1 MNWITEYEN
10 HLKTAQK
17 SPNTISSFVSDVH
30 EFVEWFAIT
39 YGKKFDC
46 QVLEQDAREF
56 RGFLLNILRRKP
68 ATINRKMAALK
79 SFNQF
84 LVEKGLSKD
93 IPIAG
98 LLLADPSDREIKTL
112 ERTEQNK
119 LKRAI
124 YAKGNKRDI
133 AIYELLYNIGV
144 RVSELVSLSLE
155 DVHLTERN
163 GNINYS
169 YVIIRQG
176 KGSKYRECPLNAQ
189 ARSALD
195 EYLKIRVSSSDN
207 IFIGQRGPLGREA
220 VDKILKKYC
229 ADAGIDR
236 ISSHVIRHTF
246 CTRLIQ
252 EGVPLPTVSRLAG
265 HSSVETT
272 TRFYVHTPRAD
283 KIAAVEKLL

>member
-1 MNWITEYEN
+1 MDWMTEYEN
-10 HLKTAQK
+10 HLKMAQK
-17 SPNTISSFVSDVH
+17 SPNTVSSFTSDEH
-30 EFVEWFAIT
+30 EFLEWFAIT
-39 YGKKFDC
+39 YGKKFDG

-56 RGFLLNILRRKP
+56 RSYLLNVLKRKP

-84 LVEKGLSKD
+84 LVEQGLSKD
-93 IPIAG
+93 IPISG
-98 LLLADPSDREIKTL
+98 LLMADSADHEIKTL

-155 DVHLTERN
+155 DVRLTERN
-163 GNINYS
+163 GNTNYS

-176 KGSKYRECPLNAQ
+176 KGGKYRECPLNSQ
-189 ARSALD
+189 ARSALE
-195 EYLKIRVSSSDN
+195 EYLKIRVSSSDK
-207 IFIGQRGPLGREA
+207 IFIGQRGPLRRES
-220 VDKILKKYC
+220 VDKIIKKYC
-229 ADAGIDR
+229 DAAGIDD
-236 ISSHVIRHTF
+236 ISCHVLRHTF

-252 EGVPLPTVSRLAG
+252 AGVPLPTVARLAG
-265 HSSVETT
+265 HSSTETT
-272 TRFYVHTPRAD
+272 TRFYIHTPRAD
-283 KIAAVEKLL
+283 KIAAVDKL